1 MPKSTQYLPV
11 PLAPGPVLITESE
24 DEFNRFFDAL
34 KEELKPRGTVD
45 HLLMGDIAGLAWEI
59 RRYRCAKVSRINSAI
74 LPALKK
80 LLHPIIQK
88 QVAERQ
94 APAQK

>member
-1 MPKSTQYLPV
+1 MPKSNRYI
-11 PLAPGPVLITESE
+11 PVLLMPAPVLVTESE
-24 DEFNRFFDAL
+24 EEFNRFFDAL
-34 KEELKPRGTVD
+34 KDELKQYGIVD
-45 HLLMGDIAGLAWEI
+45 RLLIKDFAELAWEI